1 MEAIIL
7 AGGLGTRLRSAVPS
21 LPKPMAPIKGKP
33 FLGYLFDY
41 WLHQGIKHFVL
52 SVGYKYEVIHER
64 FGTKYK
70 DADVSYAIE
79 NEPLGTGGGLLLA
92 LKQLRSKEPF
102 LLLNGDTF
110 FAVNLNNLFKYHKNC
125 RADMTLSLVEIKNNK
140 RYSGV
145 LLDKQGLVCS
155 IDSPTE
161 SSKTSIANGGV
172 YMIENDLFRKHL
184 KRSLNKCSL
193 EEELLPQLL
202 IQKKRIAGFASNDSF
217 IDIGIPHDYNLAA
230 NVLSQHV

>member
-79 NEPLGTGGGLLLA
+79 NEPLGTGGGLLLSI
-92 LKQLRSKEPF
+92 KQLRSKEPF

>member
-7 AGGLGTRLRSAVPS
+7 AGGLGKRLRSAVPS

-41 WLHQGIKHFVL
+41 WLHQGIKHFIL
-52 SVGYKYEVIHER
+52 SVGYKCEVIRQR
-64 FGTKYK
+64 FGTKHK
-70 DADVSYAIE
+70 DADVNYAIE

-92 LKQLRSKEPF
+92 IKQLRSKEPF

-125 RADMTLSLVEIKNNK
+125 RSDMTLSLVETKNNK

-145 LLDKQGLVCS
+145 LLDKHGLVYS
-155 IDSPTE
+155 IDSPTD

-172 YMIENDLFRKHL
+172 YMIENNLFSKYQ
-184 KRSLNKCSL
+184 KTSPKKCSL

-202 IQKKRIAGFASNDSF
+202 IQKKRIAGFVSKDSF
-217 IDIGIPHDYNLAA
+217 VDIGIPHDYNLAA
-230 NVLSQHV
+230 DILSQHV

>member
-33 FLGYLFDY
+33 FLWYLLNY
-41 WLHQGIKHFVL
+41 WLDQGIKHFIL
-52 SVGYKYEVIHER
+52 SAGYKYEVIREQ

-70 DADVSYAIE
+70 DTDINYSIE
-79 NEPLGTGGGLLLA
+79 NEALGTGGGLLLA
-92 LKQLRSKEPF
+92 IKQLRTKQPF

-110 FAVNLNNLFKYHKNC
+110 FAVNLNNLLQYHKNC
-125 RADMTLSLVEIKNNK
+125 KSDMTLSLVKIKQNK

-145 LLDKQGLVCS
+145 LLDKHGLICS
-155 IDSPTE
+155 INSPTN
-161 SSKTSIANGGV
+161 SSKNGMANGGV
-172 YMIENDLFRKHL
+172 YVIENELFSKYQGEKPRK
-184 KRSLNKCSL
+184 SSL

-202 IQKKRIAGFASNDSF
+202 IQKKRIAGFVSKNSF

-230 NVLSQHV
+230 DILSQHM

>member
-41 WLHQGIKHFVL
+41 WLHQGIKHFIL

-155 IDSPTE
+155 IDSPTD

-172 YMIENDLFRKHL
+172 YMIEHDLFRKHL

-202 IQKKRIAGFASNDSF
+202 IQKKLIAGFASNDSF

>member
-41 WLHQGIKHFVL
+41 WLHQGIKHFIL

-79 NEPLGTGGGLLLA
+79 NEPLGTGGGLLLSI
-92 LKQLRSKEPF
+92 KQLRSKEPF

-145 LLDKQGLVCS
+145 LLDKQGLVYS
-155 IDSPTE
+155 IDSPTD